1 MCDSSLEGPNFGDA
15 MGHLHVLSPLGL
27 SWHAWTSCTGEAA
40 PRCERP
46 HCCTVLFSV
55 HYSLRRCRLL
65 LSIPP
70 YLSDILALLA
80 GRNQALCL
88 GCSGF
93 RLSPP
98 CDTSSK
104 HWVCVVD
111 DVEPSSFTICA
122 APPLRFLAVDS
133 SSSLLRGCPSTLP
146 LFSDLPSIGDRVICV
161 WCLREVSVALGP
173 PPDTCCTLFLALQ
186 VGRWRSPVTPAP
198 PLPLGPFR
206 FRPFPPFGF
215 HLGSKAQPNRCHSD
229 AGEREKRQIGRSGL
243 LASGRWHL

>member
-1 MCDSSLEGPNFGDA
+1 MPASPVDSSLSFG
-15 MGHLHVLSPLGL
+15 
-27 SWHAWTSCTGEAA
+27 
-40 PRCERP
+40 
-46 HCCTVLFSV
+46 
-55 HYSLRRCRLL
+55 
-65 LSIPP
+65 
-70 YLSDILALLA
+70 ILALLA

-104 HWVCVVD
+104 HWVCVWVCVVD

-229 AGEREKRQIGRSGL
+229 AGEREKGRSVAQGCL
-243 LASGRWHL
+243 PLAVGTYEGRWCLSLAASSPPSLLPSLWVSSGCCSPASLVPQWQWRVHKGRDGWPSLV